1 MNMNIPYPKSIRYTM
16 NLKLLAACLILSS
29 ANVFAEVKNINNHEI
44 ISFMK
49 NGVPVV
55 DIRRAEEWSD
65 TGVIKQSNLLTFFDK
80 QGNHNIDKWLP
91 ELKKIVKEGDPVIII
106 CRSGKRSGIVSK
118 FLDEQADFTSV
129 YNASGGMLSWINSN
143 NKTIKPN

>member
-1 MNMNIPYPKSIRYTM
+1 MKT
-16 NLKLLAACLILSS
+16 KLLTIKILAICLLLVTSQAFS
-29 ANVFAEVKNINNHEI
+29 EVKDVDNQEI
-44 ISFMK
+44 MSLMQS
-49 NGVPVV
+49 GVPII

-80 QGNHNIDKWLP
+80 QGKHNIDKWLP

-118 FLDEQADFTSV
+118 FLDEQSNFTNV
-129 YNASGGMLSWINSN
+129 YNASGGILSWVNAN
-143 NKTIKPN
+143 KKTISYKDYLR

>member
-1 MNMNIPYPKSIRYTM
+1 MFKQSQFVI
-16 NLKLLAACLILSS
+16 CLYILTTQ
-29 ANVFAEVKNINNHEI
+29 AFAEVKEVNNQEI
-44 ISFMK
+44 MSLMQS
-49 NGVPVV
+49 GVPII

-80 QGNHNIDKWLP
+80 HGNHNIDKWLP

>member
-1 MNMNIPYPKSIRYTM
+1 MFKQSQFVIYLY
-16 NLKLLAACLILSS
+16 ILTTQ
-29 ANVFAEVKNINNHEI
+29 AFAEVKEVNNQEI
-44 ISFMK
+44 MSLMQS
-49 NGVPVV
+49 GVPII

-91 ELKKIVKEGDPVIII
+91 ELKNIAKESDPVIII

-118 FLDEQADFTSV
+118 FLDEQANFTNV
-129 YNASGGMLSWINSN
+129 YNASGGMLSWVGSK
-143 NKTIKPN
+143 NKTVKPN

>member
-1 MNMNIPYPKSIRYTM
+1 M
-16 NLKLLAACLILSS
+16 NLKLLAAYLILFST
-29 ANVFAEVKNINNHEI
+29 NVFAEVRNVNNQEI
-44 ISFMK
+44 VSLMK
-49 NGVPVV
+49 NGVPII
-55 DIRRAEEWSD
+55 DIRRADEWYD
-65 TGVIKQSNLLTFFDK
+65 TGVINQSNLLTFFDK
-80 QGNHNIDKWLP
+80 KGNHNAEEWL
-91 ELKKIVKEGDPVIII
+91 LKLMKITKEGDPVIII

>member
-1 MNMNIPYPKSIRYTM
+1 MFKQSQFVI
-16 NLKLLAACLILSS
+16 CLYILTTQ
-29 ANVFAEVKNINNHEI
+29 AFAEVKEVNNQEI
-44 ISFMK
+44 MSLMQS
-49 NGVPVV
+49 GVPII

-80 QGNHNIDKWLP
+80 QGKHNIDKWLP
-91 ELKKIVKEGDPVIII
+91 ELKKIVKENDPVIII

>member
-1 MNMNIPYPKSIRYTM
+1 MHKTKFMKK
-16 NLKLLAACLILSS
+16 KLIAICLYILT
-29 ANVFAEVKNINNHEI
+29 AQAFAEVKEANNQEI
-44 ISFMK
+44 MSLMQS
-49 NGVPVV
+49 GVPII

-80 QGNHNIDKWLP
+80 QGKHNIDKWLP

-118 FLDEQADFTSV
+118 FLDEQSNFTNV
-129 YNASGGMLSWINSN
+129 YNASGGILSWVNAN
-143 NKTIKPN
+143 KKTISYKDYLR